1 MNARR
6 PLLATLMLAVLLPV
20 LAGCSILSG
29 AIKQGLTPDPTSSPT
44 SGASPAVRH
53 IKITQPTFL
62 VAAKDGTWM
71 PVPAALLRGQLRVR
85 GNANKE
91 LNLNAWNPETGLA
104 SVPASDGD
112 ELLEVSASFATA
124 TIASTSRP
132 IDLNATLT
140 EVNLRPVLKTLAIA
154 APKVQPKPGETFR
167 LEYFV
172 FTAGGLRV
180 QPDAAI
186 SKSAANTAD
195 VLAASVVGIDER
207 FITLKIANDAK
218 AGGSLN
224 LKLTVKNA
232 TNVLEQSDET
242 PITTSLEITLG
253 SNP

>member
-1 MNARR
+1 MNHARR
-6 PLLATLMLAVLLPV
+6 PLLATLMLSALLPV
-20 LAGCSILSG
+20 LAGCSILSS
-29 AIKQGLTPDPTSSPT
+29 AIKQGLASSPT
-44 SGASPAVRH
+44 PAVH
-53 IKITQPTFL
+53 NVKITQSVFL
-62 VAAKDGTWM
+62 TAAKDGTWT

-85 GNANKE
+85 GAANKE
-91 LNLNAWNPETGLA
+91 LNQGNWNPETGLA
-104 SVPASDGD
+104 SVPASEGD

-140 EVNLRPVLKTLAIA
+140 EVNLRPMLKSLAIA
-154 APKVQPKPGETFR
+154 APKTQPKPGETIK

-186 SKSAANTAD
+186 SKSALITGD
-195 VLAASVVGIDER
+195 VLAASVTSIDDR
-207 FITLKIANDAK
+207 FLTLKIAGDAK
-218 AGGSLN
+218 AGGTVG

-242 PITTSLEITLG
+242 PVTTNLEIILAPT
-253 SNP
+253 NP